1 MHCPLTWKHMT
12 LLLLRSWD
20 DNGQEGHSLVMKSTG
35 ISTLKGLWFLSYFG
49 VKYIGRVT
57 HDTVFGPF
65 WYESTV
71 TSVVRSRI
79 LRINYF
85 GLHVSLLTFMS
96 WHFTCLVWNW
106 ATIFGAVSKR
116 PCQQAYF
123 VTPQYPYTTHE
134 PHPHLSR
141 SSSFGWYIPG
151 WIWICS
157 GTTHFKNKN

>member
-20 DNGQEGHSLVMKSTG
+20 DNGQEGHCLVMKSM
-35 ISTLKGLWFLSYFG
+35 STLKGLRFLSYFV

-57 HDTVFGPF
+57 HDTVFWSF

-71 TSVVRSRI
+71 TGEVRSTI
-79 LRINYF
+79 LCILNYF
-85 GLHVSLLTFMS
+85 GLHTCIIVNVHVLTFYMS
-96 WHFTCLVWNW
+96 GLKLGNNFWRRFKKTMSTGIFCYS
-106 ATIFGAVSKR
+106 TISI
-116 PCQQAYF
+116 
-123 VTPQYPYTTHE
+123 H
-134 PHPHLSR
+134 HPDLSR